1 MPKKSRPRTRQP
13 VRTAPRP
20 VRPADVAQPVTEAAA
35 PAAVQMTAR
44 PRVAPRP
51 VGGTQDFSYVGR
63 DLIRIG
69 IIATAL
75 VGGMVA
81 LKAAGV

>member
-1 MPKKSRPRTRQP
+1 M
-13 VRTAPRP
+13 AP
-20 VRPADVAQPVTEAAA
+20 ATEAAV
-35 PAAVQMTAR
+35 PAAVHVTAR

-69 IIATAL
+69 IIAAVL
-75 VGGMVA
+75 IGGMAA